1 MYRHVHAVDANGLIT
16 KLERID
22 QINIVTYPQYI
33 GSNKKRRKR
42 RRRSPWTINV
52 TEVIKHM
59 PHGHVLRN
67 E

>member
-42 RRRSPWTINV
+42 RRRSSWTINV
-52 TEVIKHM
+52 TEVIKLAVRGSAM
-59 PHGHVLRN
+59 
-67 E
+67 